1 MNYKYRVYNGQTG
14 HEYAEV
20 DSHATGRALM
30 MAPTVTHGVNYDDLT
45 IDVLV
50 PEATA

>member
-1 MNYKYRVYNGQTG
+1 MNYKYRVYNALTG
-14 HEYAEV
+14 HEYGDV

-30 MAPTVTHGVNYDDLT
+30 MALTVTHGIVYEDLT

-50 PEATA
+50 PEVSA